1 MVKWLAHAPRS
12 SSVFFD
18 TEYVTLPPR
27 PADLALLN
35 DLGLTAAAAADLAAA
50 AADPA
55 ADIGLK
61 DDLRAVGLL
70 REVLGEVLG
79 GVLSE
84 DDLKRLC
91 DFFAAAAAASAEA
104 LASAAR
110 A

>member
-1 MVKWLAHAPRS
+1 LE
-12 SSVFFD
+12 

-35 DLGLTAAAAADLAAA
+35 DLGLTAAAA
-50 AADPA
+50 DPA

-61 DDLRAVGLL
+61 DDLRAIGLFREL
-70 REVLGEVLG
+70 REVLNEVLG
-79 GVLSE
+79 GVFSGEE

-91 DFFAAAAAASAEA
+91 DFFAAAAAAAAEA